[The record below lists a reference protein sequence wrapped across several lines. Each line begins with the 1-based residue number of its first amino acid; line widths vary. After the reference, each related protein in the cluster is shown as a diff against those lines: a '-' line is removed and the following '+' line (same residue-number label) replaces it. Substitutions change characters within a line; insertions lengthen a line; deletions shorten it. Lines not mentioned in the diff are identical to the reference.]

1 MLLSAVACSSAMLT
15 GGFSGRSAPPVPH
28 ARRAAITMALENMF
42 GEMISITPG
51 MKTFMMGVD
60 IKQDKYKTL
69 ENTWEVKE
77 SLEELA
83 RLCATAGLD
92 VVGRDFQNMQHPNP
106 STFIG
111 KGKVEE
117 LALEVQQLG
126 VGCVVFDDELTPGQ
140 GRNLQR
146 ALEGKVQVIDR
157 TMLILQIFS
166 QRARTRE
173 AMLQV
178 QAAQLEYMMPR
189 LQTYLTTGAG
199 MDSKGGASSGGGG
212 QFLKGAGES
221 QLEMDKRLFR
231 NQLQRIK
238 ADMDEIAA
246 QRQISRDKRKDRDD
260 LPKVAIVGYTNAGKS
275 TLLNQL
281 CSSDEVYAD
290 DLLFATLDPTT
301 RRVALPGGKEVL
313 FTDTVGFI
321 QKLPTKL
328 VSAFRATLEE
338 LEEANLILH
347 VVDSASPL
355 VLQHVCSVQSLVDE
369 LQLSETSQI
378 LVLNKADRIPEAV
391 AEGRPDYAQEAEPL
405 LKADE
410 RVTPM
415 CSICT
420 SARSGSGVEDL
431 LEMVELALLQTSV
444 LVECTVPYSAG
455 DFLAKI
461 HKVGTVLEEE
471 YATSGTRIVAYLP
484 PSLRNKLQAEKLIV
498 KGQSGFSPRL
508 ERLRAEAASRG
519 E

>member
-1 MLLSAVACSSAMLT
+1 MLT
-15 GGFSGRSAPPVPH
+15 GGLRSAPAAVPH
-28 ARRAAITMALENMF
+28 ASRAAVGMALENMF

-51 MKTFMMGVD
+51 MKTYMMGVD

-69 ENTWEVKE
+69 ENSWEVKE

-83 RLCATAGLD
+83 RLCATAELD

-117 LALEVQQLG
+117 LVLEVKRLG

-146 ALEGKVQVIDR
+146 ALEGEVQVIDR

-166 QRARTRE
+166 QRARTKE

-231 NQLQRIK
+231 NQLQSIK
-238 ADMDEIAA
+238 AQMDEIAT
-246 QRQISRDKRKDRDD
+246 QRAISREKRRDRDD

-275 TLLNQL
+275 TLLNRL

-313 FTDTVGFI
+313 VAD
-321 QKLPTKL
+321 
-328 VSAFRATLEE
+328 TLE
-338 LEEANLILH
+338 
-347 VVDSASPL
+347 P
-355 VLQHVCSVQSLVDE
+355 
-369 LQLSETSQI
+369 
-378 LVLNKADRIPEAV
+378 
-391 AEGRPDYAQEAEPL
+391 EAEP
-405 LKADE
+405 E
-410 RVTPM
+410 P
-415 CSICT
+415 
-420 SARSGSGVEDL
+420 EP
-431 LEMVELALLQTSV
+431 EPE
-444 LVECTVPYSAG
+444 P
-455 DFLAKI
+455 
-461 HKVGTVLEEE
+461 
-471 YATSGTRIVAYLP
+471 
-484 PSLRNKLQAEKLIV
+484 
-498 KGQSGFSPRL
+498 
-508 ERLRAEAASRG
+508 
-519 E
+519 